1 MNTGERIRYLRIKNN
16 LTSKELSK
24 ALEISESSISL
35 YENGKRKP
43 SIELL
48 IKFSSYFNVST
59 DFLLG
64 VEDSINSC
72 KESGTDFSKVL
83 QNAISLLNT
92 QNYIIFEGKDVDNKT
107 LIVIKNNLNC
117 LLENMRMMTGN

>member
-1 MNTGERIRYLRIKNN
+1 MNTGDRIRYLRIKNN

-24 ALEISESSISL
+24 ALEISESAVSL

-48 IKFSSYFNVST
+48 IKISNYFSVST

-64 VEDSINSC
+64 VDNSTCSI
-72 KESGTDFSKVL
+72 ESGTDFSKVL
-83 QNAISLLNT
+83 QNAISLLNN
-92 QNYIIFEGKDVDNKT
+92 QNYLIFEGKDIDDKT
-107 LIVIKNNLNC
+107 LLVIKNNLNC
-117 LLENMRMMTGN
+117 LLENTRMMTGN